1 MLFKRLLLV
10 CFLLSTLSEYAAAAT
25 LKQCKRKWRLNNIT
39 TGMSFGTF
47 SIEVPAVASTIT
59 LTGGGARTSTGS
71 IDLVSGSAIN
81 SHQIEIDNT
90 QSFDCGL
97 YGITIDFSK
106 VPDSMPMRGT
116 GADIPISNT
125 QVIISGEGLVTLPY
139 TFYPP
144 SVPLNMEITST
155 MTPTA
160 GQMSGA
166 YASRNYT
173 ITVEQDGGSRK
184 KNGKSTTVAI
194 TPLALT
200 AGVAMNFG
208 QIASGSSGGTL
219 IMDTSGAR
227 SVGSGDADVV
237 NNGVAGTAGTFF
249 IVGDASLT
257 FSVTYTD
264 GVLRNNLDAST
275 MTISGFTDTSTG
287 LVLTGGSDSFSVG
300 ATLTLNGL
308 QSKGNYSTANP
319 GGTPYSVTVNYN

>member
-1 MLFKRLLLV
+1 MNSFLNNPGSNNEPGNILFKRLLLI
-10 CFLLSTLSEYAAAAT
+10 CFLLSALSGYAAAAT
-25 LKQCKRKWRLNNIT
+25 LKQCKGKWRLNNIT

-47 SIEVPAVASTIT
+47 SIEVPAAASTIT

-81 SHQIEIDNT
+81 SHQIEIDNR

-97 YGITIDFSK
+97 YGITIDFSTH
-106 VPDSMPMRGT
+106 PDSMPMRGT

-125 QVIISGEGLVTLPY
+125 QVIIEGEGLVTLPY

-160 GQMSGA
+160 GQISGA

-173 ITVEQDGGSRK
+173 ITVEQDGRSRK

-219 IMDTSGAR
+219 IMDASGAR

-249 IVGDASLT
+249 IVGDAGLT
-257 FSVTYTD
+257 FSVAYGD
-264 GVLRNNLDAST
+264 GVLRRRLDGST
-275 MTISGFTDTSTG
+275 RWSRGFAVAWAG
-287 LVLTGGSDSFSVG
+287 VVLAGGRGCLWVG
-300 ATLTLNGL
+300 
-308 QSKGNYSTANP
+308 
-319 GGTPYSVTVNYN
+319 GG

>member
-10 CFLLSTLSEYAAAAT
+10 FFLLATLSEYAAAET
-25 LKQCKRKWRLNNIT
+25 LKRCKTQWRLNNIT

-47 SIEVPAVASTIT
+47 SIEVPAAASTIT

-81 SHQIEIDNT
+81 SHQIEINNRL
-90 QSFDCGL
+90 SFDCGL
-97 YGITIDFSK
+97 HGITIDLPK
-106 VPDSMPMRGT
+106 HPDSMPMGGP
-116 GADIPISNT
+116 GADIAISNT
-125 QVIISGEGLVTLPY
+125 QVVISGEGLVTLPY

-155 MTPTA
+155 MTPSA
-160 GQMSGA
+160 GQLSGA
-166 YASRNYT
+166 YASRNYQ
-173 ITVEQDGGSRK
+173 ITVEQDGRSGK

-194 TPLALT
+194 TPLTLT

-208 QIASGSSGGTL
+208 QVASGSTGGTL
-219 IMDTSGAR
+219 IMDASGAR

-237 NNGVAGTAGTFF
+237 NDGAAGTAGTFF
-249 IVGDASLT
+249 VVGDAGLA
-257 FSVTYTD
+257 FSVTYVD
-264 GVLRNNLDAST
+264 GVLRNDLDAST
-275 MTISGFTDTSTG
+275 MTIGSFTDTSAG
-287 LVLTGGSDSFSVG
+287 LVLTGGSDPFSVG

>member
-1 MLFKRLLLV
+1 M
-10 CFLLSTLSEYAAAAT
+10 LSTLSNYAAAAS
-25 LKQCKRKWRLNNIT
+25 LKQCKGKWRLNNIT

-47 SIEVPAVASTIT
+47 SIESPAAASTIA

-81 SHQIEIDNT
+81 SHQLEINNT

-97 YGITIDFSK
+97 YGITIDLPK
-106 VPDSMPMRGT
+106 HPDSKPMRGPGT
-116 GADIPISNT
+116 DIAISNT
-125 QVIISGEGLVTLPY
+125 QVVISGEGLVTLPY
-139 TFYPP
+139 TFFPP

-160 GQMSGA
+160 GQTSGA
-166 YASRNYT
+166 YASRNYQV
-173 ITVEQDGGSRK
+173 TVEQDGRSRK
-184 KNGKSTTVAI
+184 KNGKSTAVAI

-208 QIASGSSGGTL
+208 QIASGSMGGTL
-219 IMDTSGAR
+219 IMDASGAR
-227 SVGSGDADVV
+227 SAGSGDADVV
-237 NNGVAGTAGTFF
+237 NDGTAGTAGTFF
-249 IVGDASLT
+249 VVGDVGLT
-257 FSVTYTD
+257 FSVTYAD

-275 MTISGFTDTSTG
+275 MMISSFTDTSAG

-308 QSKGNYSTANP
+308 QSKGDYSTANP
-319 GGTPYSVTVNYN
+319 GGTPYSVTVNYD